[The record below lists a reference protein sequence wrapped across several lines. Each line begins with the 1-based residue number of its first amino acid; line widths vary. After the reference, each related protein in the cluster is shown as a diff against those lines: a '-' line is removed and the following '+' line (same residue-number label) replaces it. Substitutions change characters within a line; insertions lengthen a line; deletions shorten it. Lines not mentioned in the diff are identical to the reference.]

1 MFNNGTG
8 LVQHESLRPSWP
20 ERGFGTGLAV
30 LDICAWRDCTV
41 AAVVAT
47 SGVVQC
53 SVVSG
58 FHMSSML

>member
-47 SGVVQC
+47 G
-53 SVVSG
+53 SVV
-58 FHMSSML
+58 